1 MKMVLD
7 GGNADS
13 LTTNDD
19 SLTSL
24 SHLIFL
30 DRYSR
35 KDQDRSKLEPG
46 QRVVVCVD
54 IDTRQRELA
63 VIKKVEKSQL
73 SGGITVE
80 VAIEEDG
87 RLVTVPVDQ
96 VDRPVETF
104 DEAIVRIAKAVGDAE
119 TTDKAKAAWG
129 SRFQSILGNFSFVP
143 AGRIWAGAGVDEKL
157 TPYNCYV
164 LPPPTD
170 SRHGIIAT
178 LDRMTEIM
186 SRGGGVGI
194 PLMSLRPKY
203 ANVRS
208 VNGRSSGSV
217 AWSEIYSF
225 GTGLIEQGG
234 SRRGALML
242 IQYDW
247 HPDVLDFVTAK
258 TNEKRI
264 NNANVSV
271 AVSDALMKAV
281 EADADW
287 DLIFPDTSHPSYDEV
302 WDGDIEKWKA
312 AGLPTKVYNTIKAR
326 ELWEL
331 ITHSA
336 WKSAEPGLF
345 FSDHYNKMSNS
356 YYYDEGRI
364 FCTNPCGEQ
373 GIPGNSVCNL
383 GHLNLA
389 RFLEGDGM
397 HEPARVNWALLKT
410 TVRTAVRFM
419 DNVIDIAFT
428 PFAENDTQQKGERR
442 VGLGTMGLGEMLIR
456 MHIRYGANDECL
468 SFLDELYGTI
478 AHEAYMASS
487 EIAAEKGSFEW
498 FDAEKVLESGFMKGM
513 PADVRESVKKNGLRG
528 VTNLT
533 QAPTGTVGT
542 MMNTSTGIEQ
552 FPWWEWERMGR
563 LGKHRERAGV
573 YDEYMRAHPDVARTR
588 EAMPLREQF
597 MTSAHLPDHFVTA
610 TEMSPKDHAL
620 TQAAI
625 QRWVDSSISKTCNL
639 PEHYTV
645 EDVSDFYKTL
655 YDSGCKGG
663 TVYRDK
669 CREEQVLNVPDEE
682 KAPVPQPAMREVPE
696 GVYDM
701 KAISVHTPVGKM
713 NIKVGIHE
721 DGSIFESWF
730 DISKAGT
737 TVNADREALA
747 RLVSLILRMDSPLD
761 PKARMNLVID
771 QLKGI
776 GGRESHG
783 FGPNRV
789 DSIPDG
795 IAKGLQKLLSAVE
808 TAQKAKQVVE
818 VVELPGASE
827 PASQGSNGKGNG
839 NGNGSHR
846 QALLGLDICP
856 TCHEAA
862 MYRSEG
868 CSKCAN
874 CAFSRC

>member
-1 MKMVLD
+1 MQLVSH
-7 GGNADS
+7 GGNAGSRKYDES
-13 LTTNDD
+13 LTP
-19 SLTSL
+19 L

-35 KDQDRSKLEPG
+35 KDQDRSKLKPG

-54 IDTRQRELA
+54 IDSRQRELA
-63 VIKKVEKSQL
+63 IVKKVERSQL
-73 SGGITVE
+73 SGGTTVE

-104 DEAIVRIAKAVGDAE
+104 EGAISRIAKAVGAAE
-119 TTDKAKAAWG
+119 SSPEAQAVWTSA
-129 SRFQSILGNFSFVP
+129 FQEVLSNFSFVP
-143 AGRIWAGAGVDEKL
+143 AGRIWAGAGVVEQL

-164 LPPPTD
+164 LPPPID
-170 SRHGIIAT
+170 SRHGIIDT

-203 ANVRS
+203 ANVRG

-217 AWSEIYSF
+217 CWSEIYSF
-225 GTGLIEQGG
+225 ATGLIEQGG

-247 HPDVLDFVTAK
+247 HPDILEFVTAK

-271 AVSDALMKAV
+271 AVSDAFMAAV
-281 EADADW
+281 EEDADW
-287 DLIFPDTSHPSYDEV
+287 DLIFPDTAHAEYDEV

-326 ELWEL
+326 ELWER
-331 ITHSA
+331 ITQCA
-336 WKSAEPGLF
+336 WKAGEPGLF
-345 FSDHYNKMSNS
+345 FSDRYNKMSNS

-373 GIPGNSVCNL
+373 GIPSNSVCNL
-383 GHLNLA
+383 GHLNLTK
-389 RFLEGDGM
+389 FLVGDGM
-397 HEPARVNWALLKT
+397 YEPARMNWDLLKS

-419 DNVIDIAFT
+419 DDVVDIAFT
-428 PFAENDTQQKGERR
+428 PYPENDEQQNSERR
-442 VGLGTMGLGEMLIR
+442 VGLGTMGLGEVLIR
-456 MHIRYGANDECL
+456 MHIRFGANDECL
-468 SFLDELYGTI
+468 EFIDELYGLI
-478 AHEAYMASS
+478 CREAYLASAD
-487 EIAAEKGSFEW
+487 IAEEKGSFAW
-498 FDAEKVLESGFMKGM
+498 FDAEKLLDSGFMKTL
-513 PADVRESVKKNGLRG
+513 PEDVREAVAKKGLRG
-528 VTNLT
+528 VTILT

-542 MMNTSTGIEQ
+542 MMNTSTGIEP
-552 FPWWEWERMGR
+552 FPWWEWERKGR
-563 LGKHRERAGV
+563 LGTHRERASA
-573 YDEYMRAHPDVARTR
+573 YDAYLRTHPDIAHAR
-588 EAMPLREQF
+588 EAMPLRDQF
-597 MTSAHLPDHFVTA
+597 MTSKHLPDWFVTA
-610 TEMSPKDHAL
+610 AEMSPKDHAF

-639 PEHYTV
+639 PQHFTV

-655 YDSGCKGG
+655 YESGCKGG

-669 CREEQVLNVPDEE
+669 CREEQVLNVPEE
-682 KAPVPQPAMREVPE
+682 PTPEVRPIPE

-701 KAISVHTPVGKM
+701 KAVSVHTPVGKM
-713 NIKVGIHE
+713 NIKLGLHD
-721 DGSIFESWF
+721 DGEIFESWF

-737 TVNADREALA
+737 TLNADREALA
-747 RLVSLILRMDSPLD
+747 RLVSLVLRMDSPLD
-761 PKARMNLVID
+761 PKRRLNLVID
-771 QLKGI
+771 QLQGI

-789 DSIPDG
+789 DSVPDG
-795 IAKGLQKLLSAVE
+795 IAKGLQKLLNAVE
-808 TAQKAKQVVE
+808 DAQKAAAVVE
-818 VVELPGASE
+818 VVEVSGASE
-827 PASQGSNGKGNG
+827 HVSKPNGSNGNG
-839 NGNGSHR
+839 HR
-846 QALLGLDICP
+846 QTMLGLDICSV
-856 TCHEAA
+856 CHEAS

-874 CAFSRC
+874 CGNSRC